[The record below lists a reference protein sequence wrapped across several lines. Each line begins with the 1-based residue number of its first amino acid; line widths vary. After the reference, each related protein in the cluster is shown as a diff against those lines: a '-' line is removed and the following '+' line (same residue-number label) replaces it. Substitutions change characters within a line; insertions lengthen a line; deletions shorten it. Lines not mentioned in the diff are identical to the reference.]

1 MRIKPSLEVIA
12 MSQTVRMDIMVPD
25 KIGWAAEIA
34 CLLEV
39 SAEKPGNVTRRKD
52 FADTSFNDFIISA
65 VAIGPAFRQA
75 NNSSVGEIILEA
87 IQATQHFVGL
97 NTNLGIVL
105 LLAPLAKAAIM
116 ARGDGL
122 RTALGSVLK
131 NLTVDDAR
139 LAYEAIRLAK
149 PAGMGKVKQFDLHET
164 DPGIS
169 LLEAMAQA
177 RDRDSVA
184 REYVTDY
191 AITFEV
197 GLATFERIIGEGVDM
212 SEAIVQTFLSILA
225 KVPDTLI
232 ARKNGLAV
240 AEDVSD
246 RARLVLEQGGIFNQN
261 GQTAIEKFDLSL
273 RSAKHHLNPGTTA
286 DIMAA
291 VLFTYLV
298 VNDFPP
304 LSQSGDVATG
314 NPPLVQ

>member
-1 MRIKPSLEVIA
+1 
-12 MSQTVRMDIMVPD
+12 MV
-25 KIGWAAEIA
+25 
-34 CLLEV
+34 
-39 SAEKPGNVTRRKD
+39 
-52 FADTSFNDFIISA
+52 SA
-65 VAIGPAFRQA
+65 VAIGPAFRRA
-75 NNSSVGEIILEA
+75 TRSPVGEIILEA

-97 NTNLGIVL
+97 NTNLGIVM
-105 LLAPLAKAAIM
+105 LLAPLAKAAGL
-116 ARGDGL
+116 AEGEGL
-122 RTALGSVLK
+122 RAALGSVLK

-149 PAGMGKVKQFDLHET
+149 PAGMGQVKQFDLHET

-177 RDRDSVA
+177 RDRDTIA

-191 AITFEV
+191 AITFEIGLTTLERTLGQGV
-197 GLATFERIIGEGVDM
+197 GLPD
-212 SEAIVQTFLSILA
+212 AIVQTFLSILA

-232 ARKNGLAV
+232 ARKNGLAA

-246 RARLVLEQGGIFNQN
+246 RAGLVLKQGGIFNPN

-273 RSAKHHLNPGTTA
+273 RSAKHNLNPGTTA

-298 VNDFPP
+298 VNDLPP
-304 LSQSGDVATG
+304 LFQGGDVATG
-314 NPPLVQ
+314 DPPPVQ